1 MQLQPIAE
9 ISPAALASG
18 QRVLVA
24 DAAWASLTSALS
36 GGVVLVALALELGA
50 GPQAIGL
57 LGAIPFIAQAA
68 QLPAIA
74 VVDRVRRR
82 KLIGVLA
89 LGLARLLILALA
101 LLPFLPPGDQRLTA
115 LIVMLA
121 VIASLGSFAACAVN
135 SWFHQLL
142 PAAEL
147 GTFFARR
154 LMWATGMA
162 CAGTLAVGLLVEQA
176 PWPERIWSYA
186 LALAGAGVAG
196 ALSTWYLARCPE
208 PVMEDEGPRVT
219 LFHQLRQPFADQGFR
234 ALMLML
240 GSWNLAS
247 NLVAPFLTVFLMQ
260 QIGYGLSTVTAL
272 WVASQVANG
281 ATLLAWGRVSDR
293 LSNKAILAVAVPM
306 YFLCTLGLVFVPG
319 GPPHPT
325 QLAVLF
331 GLHIVMG
338 AAGGGIGLATGN
350 LGLKLAPRGRA
361 TAYLAAIGI
370 VGSISGAIASLAGG
384 VLAQWFRERNL
395 WLVVRW
401 VSPQHT
407 GEVSVL
413 SFAHWEFLFAI
424 SALIGLYVLHA
435 VSRLGEAA
443 EVSERRVIQE
453 LGLEA
458 MRTLNQLSSIGGM
471 LGNLFAFERTAE
483 RRQTPRQRGD
493 TQAPM
498 G

>member
-1 MQLQPIAE
+1 MRLLPEKDIGPE
-9 ISPAALASG
+9 ALAGG

-24 DAAWASLTSALS
+24 DAAWASLTGALS

-74 VVDRVRRR
+74 VVDHVRRR

-89 LGLARLLILALA
+89 LGIARLLILALA
-101 LLPFLPPGDQRLTA
+101 LLPFLPAGDQRLTA
-115 LIVMLA
+115 LIVMQA
-121 VIASLGSFAACAVN
+121 MIASLGSFAACAVN

-142 PAAEL
+142 PASEL
-147 GTFFARR
+147 GSFFGRR

-176 PWPERIWSYA
+176 PWDDRVLSYA

-208 PVMEDEGPRVT
+208 PVMEDTGPR
-219 LFHQLRQPFADQGFR
+219 LPLLQQLRQPFADRGFR
-234 ALMLML
+234 ALLLML

-260 QIGYGLSTVTAL
+260 QLGYGLSTVTAL
-272 WVASQVANG
+272 WVSSQVANG

-306 YFLCTLGLVFVPG
+306 YFACTIGLVFVPG
-319 GPPHPT
+319 GPPHT
-325 QLAVLF
+325 LQLALLF

-350 LGLKLAPRGRA
+350 LGLKLAPRGRG

-370 VGSISGAIASLAGG
+370 VGSVTGGIAPLAGG
-384 VLAQWFRERNL
+384 ALAQWFSERNL

-401 VSPQHT
+401 LAPGHT

-424 SALIGLYVLHA
+424 SALLGLYVLHA
-435 VSRLGEAA
+435 VSRLGEGS
-443 EVSERRVIQE
+443 EISERRVIQE

-458 MRTLNQLSSIGGM
+458 LRTLNQLSSIGGM

-483 RRQTPRQRGD
+483 RRRTPRPPR
-493 TQAPM
+493 T
-498 G
+498 